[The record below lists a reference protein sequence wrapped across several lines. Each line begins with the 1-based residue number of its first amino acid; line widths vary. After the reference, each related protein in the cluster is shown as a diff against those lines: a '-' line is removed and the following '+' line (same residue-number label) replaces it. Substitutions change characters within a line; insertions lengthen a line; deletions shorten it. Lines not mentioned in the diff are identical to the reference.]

1 MNRRLT
7 ISILTICLTL
17 PAMADEYESELLRD
31 LYSPRLA
38 DLMIDNQL
46 RYFKLWYA
54 GRVKNWILAE
64 FELVRIRESFDNANR
79 IFPTIP
85 LASKYMI
92 IGPAGE
98 LDRAIEAKDSAKFA
112 KAFDKLTAACNGCH
126 EAASLG
132 FIVISKPRRSP
143 VETSPFSYET
153 FLPR

>member
-1 MNRRLT
+1 MNRHLM

-17 PAMADEYESELLRD
+17 PAMADEYESERD

-38 DLMIDNQL
+38 DLMIENQL
-46 RYFKLWYA
+46 RYLKLWYA

-64 FELVRIRESFDNANR
+64 FEMGRIRESFDNATR

-92 IGPAGE
+92 IGPASE

-143 VETSPFSYET
+143 VETSPFNYGNFS
-153 FLPR
+153 PR

>member
-1 MNRRLT
+1 MNRHLT

-17 PAMADEYESELLRD
+17 PAMADEYESEILRD
-31 LYSPRLA
+31 AYSPPLA
-38 DLMIDNQL
+38 DLMIDNQM

-54 GRVKNWILAE
+54 GRVKNWALAE
-64 FELVRIRESFDNANR
+64 FELRRIRESFDNANR

-92 IGPAGE
+92 IGPASE
-98 LDRAIEAKDSAKFA
+98 LDRAIEAKDGVKFT
-112 KAFDKLTAACNGCH
+112 KAFDRLTAACNGCH

-143 VETSPFSYET
+143 VETSPLSYEN
-153 FLPR
+153 FSPR

>member
-1 MNRRLT
+1 MNRHLM
-7 ISILTICLTL
+7 ISILTIFLIL
-17 PAMADEYESELLRD
+17 PAMADEYESEMLRD

-46 RYFKLWYA
+46 RYIKLWFA
-54 GRVKNWILAE
+54 GRVKNWVLAE
-64 FELVRIRESFDNANR
+64 FELGRIRESFDNANR
-79 IFPTIP
+79 IFQTIP

-92 IGPAGE
+92 IGPASE
-98 LDRAIEAKDSAKFA
+98 LDRAIEAKDSGKFA

-132 FIVISKPRRSP
+132 FIVISKPRKSP
-143 VETSPFSYET
+143 VETSPLSYGN